1 MTSESGPLMEEHV
14 LRRSLR
20 LDADEVPPRLDP
32 ALIAAAA
39 TTSSP
44 SGSGLGLAVVV
55 AFAGGW
61 LWSEI
66 FRGLLTGFVAATGVD
81 VLASAID
88 LIITAAVRLAPIAE
102 IATHPAVPIA
112 IFAAAV
118 VAVLTER
125 GRAHAASS

>member
-66 FRGLLTGFVAATGVD
+66 FRVC
-81 VLASAID
+81 S
-88 LIITAAVRLAPIAE
+88 R
-102 IATHPAVPIA
+102 
-112 IFAAAV
+112 
-118 VAVLTER
+118 
-125 GRAHAASS
+125 ASSPRRAWMSSRRPSI